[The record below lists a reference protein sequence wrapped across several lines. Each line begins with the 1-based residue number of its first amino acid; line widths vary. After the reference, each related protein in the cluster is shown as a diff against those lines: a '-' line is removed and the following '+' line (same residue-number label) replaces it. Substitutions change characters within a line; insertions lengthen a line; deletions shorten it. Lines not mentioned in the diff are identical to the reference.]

1 MAKLTLGITGR
12 CGSAIALEDKRWKRY
27 RMYAWQCVHTV
38 VADDTTTAD
47 RRVVGPSKTKSISF

>member
-1 MAKLTLGITGR
+1 MHVKESFTLVF
-12 CGSAIALEDKRWKRY
+12 SQSERWKRY